1 MWHLFPNNKSK
12 KKSPEIDLNASIQ
25 QLRFTV
31 EQLEKRETHLENK
44 KQQCLKSAQTKLA
57 HKDKKGAIFELKKK
71 KMFENQL
78 NSIEGKKFNLEQQI
92 LTIES
97 AIIDKQTLEA
107 MSDAAGVMDTIIKEQ
122 DVDNVEDVMREIN
135 EQIDLLGEINNAM
148 SQPIGPV
155 IDDAELEAELAEL
168 EELEELEADELLNPT
183 SKVEKS
189 QQKNNI
195 IQKKTENVD
204 FPNVPKTKII
214 AKTEDED
221 EELEELEQIEP
232 ITN

>member
-1 MWHLFPNNKSK
+1 
-12 KKSPEIDLNASIQ
+12 
-25 QLRFTV
+25 
-31 EQLEKRETHLENK
+31 
-44 KQQCLKSAQTKLA
+44 
-57 HKDKKGAIFELKKK
+57 
-71 KMFENQL
+71 MFENQL

-168 EELEELEADELLNPT
+168 AELEELEADELLNPT

-189 QQKNNI
+189 QQKTI
-195 IQKKTENVD
+195 SSKKNREC
-204 FPNVPKTKII
+204 
-214 AKTEDED
+214 
-221 EELEELEQIEP
+221 
-232 ITN
+232 

>member
-1 MWHLFPNNKSK
+1 
-12 KKSPEIDLNASIQ
+12 
-25 QLRFTV
+25 
-31 EQLEKRETHLENK
+31 
-44 KQQCLKSAQTKLA
+44 
-57 HKDKKGAIFELKKK
+57 
-71 KMFENQL
+71 
-78 NSIEGKKFNLEQQI
+78 
-92 LTIES
+92 
-97 AIIDKQTLEA
+97 

-189 QQKNNI
+189 QQKTI
-195 IQKKTENVD
+195 SSKKTENVD
-204 FPNVPKTKII
+204 FPNVPKTNII

>member
-1 MWHLFPNNKSK
+1 
-12 KKSPEIDLNASIQ
+12 
-25 QLRFTV
+25 
-31 EQLEKRETHLENK
+31 
-44 KQQCLKSAQTKLA
+44 
-57 HKDKKGAIFELKKK
+57 
-71 KMFENQL
+71 MFENQL

-189 QQKNNI
+189 QQKTI
-195 IQKKTENVD
+195 SSKKTENVD

-221 EELEELEQIEP
+221 EDEDEELEELEQIEP

>member
-1 MWHLFPNNKSK
+1 
-12 KKSPEIDLNASIQ
+12 
-25 QLRFTV
+25 
-31 EQLEKRETHLENK
+31 
-44 KQQCLKSAQTKLA
+44 
-57 HKDKKGAIFELKKK
+57 
-71 KMFENQL
+71 MFENQL

-189 QQKNNI
+189 QQKTI
-195 IQKKTENVD
+195 SSKKNREC
-204 FPNVPKTKII
+204 
-214 AKTEDED
+214 
-221 EELEELEQIEP
+221 
-232 ITN
+232 